1 VTLTLERSRHV
12 VALLRAGGFR
22 RLLAIRLTA
31 QFGDGVFQASLA
43 GAVLFDPQR
52 QAHASDIAAGF
63 AVLLMPYSI
72 IGPFAGVFLDRWWR
86 QRVLFSANLVRAL
99 CVLVIAAEIAAR
111 LHGQPFY
118 ASALV
123 VLSISR
129 FFLAGLSASLPHVV
143 SPDELVTANAI
154 SVTFG
159 ALATTAGGA
168 AAIGA
173 RLLTGTAS
181 SSSYAVMA
189 LTASVPYVAASLVA
203 RGFGRTALGPDDVER
218 ANRETVAEIAH
229 GLVAGAKHLRAR
241 RPALLALLAI
251 SANRLCY
258 GLFAVCTLLLYRN
271 YYHAEGMLRVGLTGL
286 AQFVLVVAAGGGLA
300 ALVTPSISRRIGFVS
315 WMVALLAMSGL
326 FEVTLCLPYRLSLQ
340 LLAGFLLGFAAQALK
355 ICVDTTVQRTV
366 SDEFRGRVFALYD
379 TLFNLAL
386 VSAAVIT
393 ALVLPDSGRSP
404 TSVAMIGIAY
414 VATAVGYLRLARSR
428 VAITAVAPTNA

>member
-1 VTLTLERSRHV
+1 VTLTLARSRHV
-12 VALLRAGGFR
+12 VALLRTGGFR
-22 RLLAIRLTA
+22 RLMAIRLTA

-52 QAHASDIAAGF
+52 QAHAGDIAAGF

-86 QRVLFSANLVRAL
+86 QRVLFSANLMRAV
-99 CVLVIAAEIAAR
+99 CVLVIAAEIAAGV
-111 LHGQPFY
+111 HGQPFY

-143 SPDELVTANAI
+143 SRDELVTANAV
-154 SVTFG
+154 SVTLG

-168 AAIGA
+168 VAIGA

-189 LTASVPYVAASLVA
+189 LTASVPYVVASLVA
-203 RGFGRTALGPDDVER
+203 RGFGRTVLGPDDIER
-218 ANRETVAEIAH
+218 ANRETVAEIAR
-229 GLVAGAKHLRAR
+229 GLLAGAQHLRAR
-241 RPALLALLAI
+241 RPALLALIAI

-271 YYHAEGMLRVGLTGL
+271 YYHAQGMLRVGLTGL

-300 ALVTPSISRRIGFVS
+300 ALVTPTISRRIGFAS

-326 FEVTLCLPYRLSLQ
+326 FEVTLCLPYRLPLQ
-340 LLAGFLLGFAAQALK
+340 LLAGFLLGFATQALK

-386 VSAAVIT
+386 VAAAVIT
-393 ALVLPDSGRSP
+393 AAVLPDNGRSA
-404 TSVAMIGIAY
+404 TSAAVIGIAY
-414 VATAVGYLRLARSR
+414 LATAVGYLRLARKR
-428 VAITAVAPTNA
+428 VAVTAVAPTNA